1 MEKQQKLTKAYES
14 RGFES
19 IGTGG
24 GCEAYY
30 LPLGANDYKSYFA
43 NIERIRKLWASN
55 RVKKDVIDGLIAK
68 AHTNL
73 EQTDVPYILATDTG
87 GLHLPQT
94 AKDRLMLG
102 IYNKD
107 GEQVNYIDMW
117 DAKPLTSSI
126 LFREIRAITKYAKGK
141 IKEKEKP

>member
-1 MEKQQKLTKAYES
+1 MDKQQKLTKAYES

-24 GCEAYY
+24 GCEAFY
-30 LPLGANDYKSYFA
+30 LALGGNDYKTYFD
-43 NIERIRKLWASN
+43 NIERLRKLWTGC
-55 RVKKDVIDGLIAK
+55 RIRKDVLNSLIAT

-73 EQTDVPYILATDTG
+73 EQTEVPYILVTNTG
-87 GLHLPQT
+87 GLHLPT
-94 AKDRLMLG
+94 KPTERIMLG
-102 IYNKD
+102 IYDKNGD
-107 GEQVNYIDMW
+107 QVNYIDMW